1 MCFLRQIQLDHPP
14 GKQKRV
20 YVTVRVR
27 SETSLGLFR
36 FTVLSL
42 EYLKWLVC
50 YASSESVPA
59 LETHVDACLRAAALA
74 LENPQLSEAVSAL
87 EGGLAASTCALSL
100 HALLKYRVGMVRGVQ
115 RKVEVAKCLAEA
127 TESPSACDPVALAA
141 VRLNE
146 MFSIVVAAPGKEG
159 KCGLLQSV
167 SKTTAHTIESLLIGM
182 ARMPIFNTSIRYN
195 FDRFLKHLK

>member
-1 MCFLRQIQLDHPP
+1 MHSGMHLCECVNAAAIAIAFADMFADEFI
-14 GKQKRV
+14 
-20 YVTVRVR
+20 VR
-27 SETSLGLFR
+27 SETFRGLFR

-87 EGGLAASTCALSL
+87 EGGLAASSCALSL
-100 HALLKYRVGMVRGVQ
+100 HALLKYRVGMVRGAQ

-127 TESPSACDPVALAA
+127 TESPSACDPAALAA

-146 MFSIVVAAPGKEG
+146 MFSIVVAAPGN
-159 KCGLLQSV
+159 GLLQSV
-167 SKTTAHTIESLLIGM
+167 AKTTAQTIESLLIGM
-182 ARMPIFNTSIRYN
+182 ARMPIFNTYIRYV
-195 FDRFLKHLK
+195 F